1 MVLRQA
7 PPWTSRFWKA
17 MSVAEQAV
25 RRGGAT
31 QAKVELA
38 ALLAL
43 LTRQPPGVV
52 VEIGTAEGG
61 TFFALAQVARDD
73 ACLVRIDLPN
83 GPFGG
88 VSGFTPHAR
97 PGQEVHVI
105 RADSHDLHTRRE
117 LEEVLAGRP
126 IDVLFIDGDHTY
138 DGVRGDYTVYGSLVR
153 RGGLIALH
161 DVVPGPRRAVG
172 DVPRFWG
179 ELHRRSV
186 SRTFVR
192 DWRQGGLGIGV
203 VRPR

>member
-1 MVLRQA
+1 MVLRLA

-17 MSVAEQAV
+17 LVVAEDAV
-25 RRGGAT
+25 RRKGAT

-43 LTRQPPGVV
+43 LARQPPAVV

-61 TFFALAQVARDD
+61 TFFALAQVARED
-73 ACLVRIDLPN
+73 ACLVSIDLPD

-97 PGQEVHVI
+97 PGQEVHLL
-105 RADSHDLHTRRE
+105 RGDSHDLSTRHE
-117 LEEVLAGRP
+117 LEEVLGDRP
-126 IDVLFIDGDHTY
+126 IDLLFIDGDHTY
-138 DGVRGDYTVYGSLVR
+138 NGVRADYTVYGSLVR

-172 DVPRFWG
+172 DVPRFWS
-179 ELHRRSV
+179 ELRRRSV